1 MLIADVTMDQSDQHS
16 RSHFKDSLIDFIA
29 GSVGGVS
36 IVIVGQ
42 PLDTVKVKMQTFPT
56 MYNGMI
62 DCTLRTYKTEGLFR
76 GLYAGTAP
84 AISAN
89 VAENS
94 VLFLSYGLCQK
105 VIATLTGAEDIQHL
119 STLSNASAG
128 CLGSFFSAF
137 ALCPTELIK
146 VKLQCAREVALASG
160 LPAQISAFELIR
172 DIVKKNGPFGLF
184 QGIQS
189 TIAREMPGYFVF
201 FGAYE
206 GSRSLMTPEGKTKN
220 ECGPLATL
228 VSGALSGIALW
239 TVIYPIDV
247 VKSRVQASTNKM
259 DISVWKSMI
268 EITRNEGFTFLYSGL
283 KPTLIRTIPA
293 SGAMFLC
300 YEWTRK
306 ILHGL
311 WS

>member
-1 MLIADVTMDQSDQHS
+1 MDQSVPHS
-16 RSHFKDSLIDFIA
+16 RPHLKDSLIDFIA
-29 GSVGGVS
+29 GSAGGVS
-36 IVIVGQ
+36 VVVVGQ

-62 DCTLRTYKTEGLFR
+62 DCTIRTFKTEGFFR
-76 GLYAGTAP
+76 GLYAGTVP

-94 VLFLSYGLCQK
+94 VLFLSYGVCQK
-105 VIATLTGAEDIQHL
+105 FIATLTGTEDVQQL

-137 ALCPTELIK
+137 TLCPTELIK
-146 VKLQCAREVALASG
+146 VKLQCAREVALTSG
-160 LPAQISAFELIR
+160 SPVQISAFELIR
-172 DIVKKNGPFGLF
+172 DIVKKNGPLGLF

-206 GSRSLMTPEGKTKN
+206 GSRSLLTPEGKTKS

-228 VSGALSGIALW
+228 VSGALGGVALW
-239 TVIYPIDV
+239 TVIYPIDL
-247 VKSRVQASTNKM
+247 VKSRVQASTSKINV
-259 DISVWKSMI
+259 SLLKSMI
-268 EITRNEGFTFLYSGL
+268 EITRSEGITFLYSGL

-300 YEWTRK
+300 YEWTKK

>member
-1 MLIADVTMDQSDQHS
+1 MDQGDKSS
-16 RSHFKDSLIDFIA
+16 RPHFKDSVIDFIA
-29 GSVGGVS
+29 GSVGGVA
-36 IVIVGQ
+36 VVVVGQ
-42 PLDTVKVKMQTFPT
+42 PLDTVKVKMQTFPAL
-56 MYNGMI
+56 YKGMI
-62 DCTLRTYKTEGLFR
+62 DCTIKTYKTEGFFR

-94 VLFLSYGLCQK
+94 VLFLSYGVCQK
-105 VIATLTGAEDIQHL
+105 AIATVIGAEDVQQL

-137 ALCPTELIK
+137 TLCPTELIK

-160 LPAQISAFELIR
+160 SPVQINAFELIR
-172 DIVKKNGPFGLF
+172 DIVKKHGPLGLF

-206 GSRSLMTPEGKTKN
+206 GSRALFTPEGKTKS

-228 VSGALSGIALW
+228 VSGAAGGLALW

-247 VKSRVQASTNKM
+247 VKSRVQASTERVNV
-259 DISVWKSMI
+259 SLWKSML
-268 EITRNEGFTFLYSGL
+268 EITRREGITFLYSGL

-300 YEWTRK
+300 YEWTKK
-306 ILHGL
+306 ILHSL
-311 WS
+311 WN